1 MHISIQ
7 LVCSI
12 IKIVRQLYLGF
23 ILCTAQFENIPDGL
37 HEHAEGGMLAGDG
50 QEAQDDGEVAEDDD
64 RFIARLRV
72 HN

>member
-1 MHISIQ
+1 M
-7 LVCSI
+7 
-12 IKIVRQLYLGF
+12 
-23 ILCTAQFENIPDGL
+23 TQFENIPDGL

-64 RFIARLRV
+64 RFIARLQV